1 MLKYRTYRHMRIIAG
16 KAKGY
21 NIQVPQGE
29 VRPTQDRVRE
39 ALFNILNPLL
49 PGARVLDLFCGS
61 GSVGLEALSRGAA
74 SARMVD
80 ASHQSCAMARKN
92 LEKSKLI
99 GGSVVQSDC
108 LQFVRRD
115 FGQYDIIFADPPYAK
130 AIGDR
135 DMIAELMTD
144 RLHELL
150 ADDGYFIAEAQ
161 LGYGVGDIHTREF
174 PGWELI
180 DERTYGKNTIL
191 FYRKSS

>member
-1 MLKYRTYRHMRIIAG
+1 MRVIAG
-16 KAKGY
+16 TARSLPLST
-21 NIQVPQGE
+21 PQGLDT
-29 VRPTQDRVRE
+29 RPTTDRIKE
-39 ALFNILNPLL
+39 TLFNILQPNIPDC
-49 PGARVLDLFCGS
+49 VFVDLFSGS
-61 GSVGLEALSRGAA
+61 GGIGIEALSRGAA

-80 ASHQSCAMARKN
+80 AARPSCAMARQN
-92 LEKSKLI
+92 LERSRLS

-108 LQFVRRD
+108 LQFVKRD
-115 FGQYDIIFADPPYAK
+115 AGKYDYIFADPPYAK

-150 ADDGYFIAEAQ
+150 TDDGYFIAEAQ
-161 LGYGVGDIHTREF
+161 VGYGVGDIHTREF

-191 FYRKSS
+191 FYRKQS

>member
-1 MLKYRTYRHMRIIAG
+1 MRIIAG

-21 NIQVPQGE
+21 NIRVPQGE

-39 ALFNILNPLL
+39 ALFNIIGPIID
-49 PGARVLDLFCGS
+49 GARVLDLYCGS

-80 ASHQSCAMARKN
+80 AARHSCAMARTN
-92 LEKSKLI
+92 MENSRLT

-108 LQFVRRD
+108 LQFVKRD
-115 FGQYDIIFADPPYAK
+115 MGRYDIIFADPPYAK

-150 ADDGYFIAEAQ
+150 EDDGYFIAEAQ

-174 PGWELI
+174 PGWKLI

-191 FYRKSS
+191 FYRKDI

>member
-1 MLKYRTYRHMRIIAG
+1 MRIIAG

-21 NIQVPQGE
+21 SIKVPQGE

-39 ALFNILNPLL
+39 ALFNIIGPIIQ
-49 PGARVLDLFCGS
+49 GARILDLYCGS
-61 GSVGLEALSRGAA
+61 GSVGLEALSRGAT

-80 ASHQSCAMARKN
+80 AARNSCNMARLN
-92 LEKSKLI
+92 MEKSKLI

-108 LQFVRRD
+108 LQFVKRD
-115 FGQYDIIFADPPYAK
+115 AGKYDIIFADPPYAK

-150 ADDGYFIAEAQ
+150 EDDGYFIAEAQ

-174 PGWELI
+174 PGWELV

-191 FYRKSS
+191 FYRKQS